1 MRPIAL
7 LSPYFYENC
16 KIALKG
22 TYNNQEWAFMSIIN
36 TIAILISLAAV
47 FSYINYKYLKIPSTI
62 GLLAIALLMSLAI
75 VLLGKMGL
83 PIEDQAKTLLE
94 GIDFN
99 ETLMQGMLSALLFA
113 GALHVHLEELIKQKW
128 VVAILASVGVL
139 TSTFLVGYVAF
150 FIFGWI
156 GLDIPLIYC
165 LLFGSL
171 ISPTDPI
178 AVLGILKTV
187 GAPKSL
193 ETKIAGESLFNDG
206 VAVVIFLVLLNIA
219 GISGHGD
226 GHSEVSVMSI
236 AGLFAQEALG
246 GAIFGLAIGYIAYR
260 MLASIDNYQVEI
272 LLTLALVFGG
282 YALASA
288 LHLSGPIAIVVAGLL
303 IGNDGRKHAMSDKTR
318 EHLDNFWELID
329 EILNAML
336 FVLIGL
342 EVLVLTF
349 NPSYLWAGLIMIPVV
364 LAIRFISVG
373 IPVSLLR
380 IRQSFTPK
388 IVRILTWGGLR
399 GGISIAL
406 VLTLPAG
413 EYREELLVITYVIVV
428 FSILVQGMTVGKLV
442 KS

>member
-1 MRPIAL
+1 
-7 LSPYFYENC
+7 
-16 KIALKG
+16 
-22 TYNNQEWAFMSIIN
+22 MSIIN

-47 FSYINYKYLKIPSTI
+47 FSYINYRFLKIPTTI
-62 GLLAIALLMSLAI
+62 GLLAIALIMSLMI
-75 VLLGKMGL
+75 VLLGKLGL
-83 PIEDQAKTLLE
+83 PIEDQARSLLN

-99 ETLMQGMLSALLFA
+99 EALMQGMLSALLFA
-113 GALHVHLEELIKQKW
+113 GALHVHLEELVKQKW
-128 VVAILASVGVL
+128 VVAVLASVGVIA
-139 TSTFLVGYVAF
+139 STFMVGYASY
-150 FIFGWI
+150 FIFGLL

-206 VAVVIFLVLLNIA
+206 VAVVVFLVLLSFI
-219 GISGHGD
+219 GSGHGGGQD
-226 GHSEVSVMSI
+226 ELDVLGVI
-236 AGLFAQEALG
+236 TLFAQEALG
-246 GAIFGLAIGYIAYR
+246 GSIFGLLIGYIAFR
-260 MLASIDNYQVEI
+260 MLASIDNYQVEV
-272 LLTLALVFGG
+272 LLTLGLVFGG

-288 LHLSGPIAIVVAGLL
+288 LHVSGPIAIVVAGLL
-303 IGNDGRKHAMSDKTR
+303 IGNKGRKYAMSDKTR
-318 EHLDNFWELID
+318 EHLDNFWELVD

-342 EVLVLTF
+342 EVLVLSF
-349 NPSYLWAGLIMIPVV
+349 NTQYLLAGLIMIPVV
-364 LAIRFISVG
+364 LLIRFISVG
-373 IPVSLLR
+373 VPVSIMKLR
-380 IRQSFTPK
+380 QTFTPK
-388 IVRILTWGGLR
+388 IIRILTWGGLR

-413 EYREELLVITYVIVV
+413 EYREELLVVTYVIVI
-428 FSILVQGMTVGKLV
+428 FSILVQGLTVGKLI

>member
-1 MRPIAL
+1 
-7 LSPYFYENC
+7 
-16 KIALKG
+16 
-22 TYNNQEWAFMSIIN
+22 MSIID
-36 TIAILISLAAV
+36 TIAVLISLAAI
-47 FSYINYKYLKIPSTI
+47 FSYINYRFLKIPTTI
-62 GLLAIALLMSLAI
+62 GLLVIALLMSLMI
-75 VLLGKMGL
+75 ILLGKMGL
-83 PIEDQAKTLLE
+83 PIEEQAKALLK

-113 GALHVHLEELIKQKW
+113 GALHVHLEELVKQRW
-128 VVAILASVGVL
+128 VVAILASVGVIA
-139 TSTFLVGYVAF
+139 STFMVGYASY
-150 FIFGWI
+150 FIFGLL

-206 VAVVIFLVLLNIA
+206 VAIVVFLVLLNIA
-219 GISGHGD
+219 GVGGHGE
-226 GHSEVSVMSI
+226 HAEVNAMSI
-236 AGLFAQEALG
+236 ATLFAQEALG
-246 GAIFGLAIGYIAYR
+246 GAVFGLVIGYITFR
-260 MLASIDNYQVEI
+260 MLASIDNYQVEV
-272 LLTLALVFGG
+272 LLTLGLVLGG

-288 LHLSGPIAIVVAGLL
+288 LHISGPIAIVVAGLL
-303 IGNDGRKHAMSDKTR
+303 IGNKGRKHAMSDKTR
-318 EHLDNFWELID
+318 EHLDDFWELID

-342 EVLVLTF
+342 EVLILTF
-349 NPSYLWAGLIMIPVV
+349 DKQYLLAGVIMIPVV
-364 LAIRFISVG
+364 LLIRFISVG
-373 IPVSLLR
+373 IPVSLMKLR
-380 IRQSFTPK
+380 HSFTPK

-406 VLTLPAG
+406 VLTLPEG
-413 EYREELLVITYVIVV
+413 EHRQALLVVTYVIVI

-442 KS
+442 KSSS